1 MDIRKICFYRPYEGL
16 KLLSNIAM
24 FIAGFSFYRPYKGLK
39 RDLRKEASIVSI
51 RDGLYFHEKLK
62 QLLSI
67 T

>member
-1 MDIRKICFYRPYEGL
+1 MEV
-16 KLLSNIAM
+16 S
-24 FIAGFSFYRPYKGLK
+24 FILTSYKALQSFYRPYKGLK
-39 RDLRKEASIVSI
+39 RDLRKEVSIVSI

>member
-1 MDIRKICFYRPYEGL
+1 L
-16 KLLSNIAM
+16 KQD
-24 FIAGFSFYRPYKGLK
+24 P
-39 RDLRKEASIVSI
+39 RKEVSIVSI